1 MLKFII
7 KYIITLRYIKLFSY
21 WSAKHLQK
29 TRLESHKHR
38 YVYYYGFQV
47 IYGAINKFLLL
58 ILLGLL
64 LNILPQLL
72 LVTISFVLLRIWI
85 GGLHYDSY
93 LKCLYISLLIFTLAA
108 LLAKYIIL
116 SLTINIIIYIIVSIV
131 ILLYAPVENSNRPLK
146 NNEKIKFKIISFC
159 VLIVLFLINLLTNN
173 TIINNSIPYGV
184 LLSGIIALPIM
195 NKSKNNVES
204 C

>member
-1 MLKFII
+1 MLGYIK
-7 KYIITLRYIKLFSY
+7 KYIITLRYIKLLSY
-21 WSAKHLQK
+21 YSAKHLQK

-38 YVYYYGFQV
+38 YTYYYGFQV
-47 IYGAINKFLLL
+47 IYGMINKGLLL

-64 LNILPQLL
+64 FNILPQLL
-72 LVTISFVLLRIWI
+72 IVTASFVSLRIWI
-85 GGLHYDSY
+85 GGFHLDSY
-93 LKCLYISLLIFTLAA
+93 TKCSYFSLISFSIMA
-108 LLAKYIIL
+108 LLAKYISLNEVANIL
-116 SLTINIIIYIIVSIV
+116 IYIFVLAI